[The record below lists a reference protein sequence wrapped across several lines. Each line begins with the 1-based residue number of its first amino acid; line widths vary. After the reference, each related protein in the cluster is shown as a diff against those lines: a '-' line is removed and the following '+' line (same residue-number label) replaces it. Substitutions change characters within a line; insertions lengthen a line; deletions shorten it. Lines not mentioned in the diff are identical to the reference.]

1 MLAVYK
7 KEIRSYF
14 TSVIG
19 YLFIGLLLLVL
30 SFIFYNIN
38 ITKNNAY
45 IGYVFEHNYVQIVLM
60 VLVPVM
66 TMKIF
71 ADERHSKTDQML
83 FTAPIKLSSIVLGKF
98 LAIATMFTIPV
109 VIICFYPLVL
119 SDYGTIP
126 WLASYNSI
134 FGFWL
139 MGLSMLAIG
148 TFVSSITENQ
158 IMSAVVTF
166 VLLLVSFMCF
176 YMNTSFS
183 NNASAS
189 VAFFSVIAILLGLV
203 VFSQLKSNTKIAL
216 MVAGGFSGVCILVL
230 VIIYFAKKSLLA
242 GLIQTFLLKLSL
254 YQNLSHFCV
263 QYFDFAAVVY
273 NLSIIVFCL
282 YLTNQSLQKRRWS

>member
-7 KEIRSYF
+7 KEMRSYF

-19 YLFIGLLLLVL
+19 YLFIGLLMLVL

-38 ITKNNAY
+38 IIKKNAF

-60 VLVPVM
+60 VLIPVM

-83 FTAPIKLSSIVLGKF
+83 FTAPVKISSIVIGKF

-109 VIICFYPLVL
+109 LIISFYPLVL
-119 SDYGTIP
+119 ADYGTIP

-139 MGLSMLAIG
+139 MGLSAIAIG
-148 TFVSSITENQ
+148 VYISSITENQ
-158 IMSAVVTF
+158 IMSAVVSF
-166 VLLLVSFMCF
+166 VILLVSFMCF
-176 YMNTSFS
+176 YMNTSFP
-183 NNASAS
+183 NNAGAS
-189 VAFFSVIAILLGLV
+189 IIFFSVIAVLIGMII
-203 VFSQLKSNTKIAL
+203 FAQLKSDIKIASI
-216 MVAGGFSGVCILVL
+216 VSGGFVLLSVLTLV
-230 VIIYFAKKSLLA
+230 VIYFVKKSLLV
-242 GLIQTFLLKLSL
+242 GLIQSFLLKLSL

-263 QYFDFAAVVY
+263 QYFDLAAVAY
-273 NLSIIVFCL
+273 NVSIIVFCL
-282 YLTNQSLQKRRWS
+282 FLTNQSLQKRRWS

>member
-60 VLVPVM
+60 ILIPVM

-83 FTAPIKLSSIVLGKF
+83 FTAPVKISDIVLGKF
-98 LAIATMFTIPV
+98 LAIATMFTIPML
-109 VIICFYPLVL
+109 IICFYPLVL

-139 MGLSMLAIG
+139 MGLTMIAIG
-148 TFVSSITENQ
+148 VFVSSITENQ

-166 VLLLVSFMCF
+166 IILLISFVCF

-183 NNASAS
+183 NNSGASI
-189 VAFFSVIAILLGLV
+189 VFFSVVAALLAAV
-203 VFSQLKSNTKIAL
+203 VFTQLKSNIKIATIAS
-216 MVAGGFSGVCILVL
+216 VGFFGVCVVAL
-230 VIIYFAKKSLLA
+230 VIIYFVKESLLV

-263 QYFDFAAVVY
+263 QYFDIAAVAYYV
-273 NLSIIVFCL
+273 SIIIFCL

>member
-7 KEIRSYF
+7 KEMRSYF

-38 ITKNNAY
+38 ITKSNAY

-60 VLVPVM
+60 ILIPVM

-83 FTAPIKLSSIVLGKF
+83 FTAPVKISSIVMGKF
-98 LAIATMFTIPV
+98 LAIGTMFTIPMLV
-109 VIICFYPLVL
+109 MCFYPLVL

-134 FGFWL
+134 LGFWL
-139 MGLSMLAIG
+139 MGLTAIAIG
-148 TFVSSITENQ
+148 VFVSSITENQ

-166 VLLLVSFMCF
+166 VILLISFVCF

-183 NNASAS
+183 NNAGAS
-189 VAFFSVIAILLGLV
+189 VVFFSVIAALLAV
-203 VFSQLKSNTKIAL
+203 IVFMQLKSNVKIAA
-216 MVAGGFSGVCILVL
+216 VVSGGFLGACVLVL
-230 VIIYFAKKSLLA
+230 VAIYFVKKSLLV
-242 GLIQTFLLKLSL
+242 GLIQSFLLKLSL

-263 QYFDFAAVVY
+263 QYFDLAAVAYYV
-273 NLSIIVFCL
+273 SIIVFCL
-282 YLTNQSLQKRRWS
+282 FLTNQSLQKRRWS

>member
-1 MLAVYK
+1 MLAIYK
-7 KEIRSYF
+7 KEMRSYF

-19 YLFIGLLLLVL
+19 YLFIGLLMLVL

-38 ITKNNAY
+38 IVKKNAF

-60 VLVPVM
+60 ILIPVM

-83 FTAPIKLSSIVLGKF
+83 FTAPVKISSIVMGKF
-98 LAIATMFTIPV
+98 LAIATMFSIPMAMF
-109 VIICFYPLVL
+109 CFYPLVL

-134 FGFWL
+134 LGFWL
-139 MGLSMLAIG
+139 MGLTGIAIG
-148 TFVSSITENQ
+148 LFISSITENQ

-166 VLLLVSFMCF
+166 VILLVSFMCF

-183 NNASAS
+183 NNAGAS
-189 VAFFSVIAILLGLV
+189 VVFFGVIALLLAV
-203 VFSQLKSNTKIAL
+203 MVFMQLKSNVKVATMFSVGFFAVCMAAL
-216 MVAGGFSGVCILVL
+216 LIVFFVKKDWLVG
-230 VIIYFAKKSLLA
+230 A
-242 GLIQTFLLKLSL
+242 IQSFLLKLSL

-263 QYFDFAAVVY
+263 QYFDITAVAY
-273 NLSIIVFCL
+273 NVSIIVFCL
-282 YLTNQSLQKRRWS
+282 FLTNQSLQKRRWN